1 LTEVALEDWDYIKQ
15 TALKGIMNDPFI
27 VTTEK
32 ELDRVLLKEMAQ
44 KWKETQQFGTNPTM
58 KRRMAKL
65 TAVINGAAGDQH
77 HEPRDKDKWKML
89 KAPRH
94 IGNKKETFELFMQ
107 RLLMAAI
114 GGAFLV
120 GPMLVMVLHR
130 SVLTSLLTASLCVVA
145 FGLTMAIY
153 LEKPFEV
160 LSGTAAYA
168 AVLMVFVG
176 TSGG

>member
-1 LTEVALEDWDYIKQ
+1 
-15 TALKGIMNDPFI
+15 
-27 VTTEK
+27 
-32 ELDRVLLKEMAQ
+32 
-44 KWKETQQFGTNPTM
+44 
-58 KRRMAKL
+58 
-65 TAVINGAAGDQH
+65 
-77 HEPRDKDKWKML
+77 
-89 KAPRH
+89 
-94 IGNKKETFELFMQ
+94 
-107 RLLMAAI
+107 MAAI

>member
-1 LTEVALEDWDYIKQ
+1 VENVE
-15 TALKGIMNDPFI
+15 
-27 VTTEK
+27 
-32 ELDRVLLKEMAQ
+32 
-44 KWKETQQFGTNPTM
+44 
-58 KRRMAKL
+58 
-65 TAVINGAAGDQH
+65 
-77 HEPRDKDKWKML
+77 
-89 KAPRH
+89 APRH